1 MGFVIS
7 QNIQIFF
14 IYILISSIEKSDTQV
29 KPLFIRGWRINAKVP
44 KIFDHIPSSQVITW
58 LHIKKKHF
66 KISFYGS
73 SLSSLIFPLNY
84 MNMTNIICPTK
95 QIIQYNNL
103 LSNKLSAIDFL
114 EKTRRLAFNVGRD
127 II

>member
-1 MGFVIS
+1 MQKCLKSLIIS
-7 QNIQIFF
+7 QVHKSSRG
-14 IYILISSIEKSDTQV
+14 YIS
-29 KPLFIRGWRINAKVP
+29 
-44 KIFDHIPSSQVITW
+44 
-58 LHIKKKHF
+58 KKHF

-95 QIIQYNNL
+95 QIRRYNNL